1 MDDEQIWSLES
12 PEEWDFERA
21 EAMPS
26 ADRPLVV
33 IAVTF
38 DRDEFM
44 FVSEQAERAGMR
56 LTDFVR
62 AAALGR
68 LPSHQPLSPR

>member
-1 MDDEQIWSLES
+1 
-12 PEEWDFERA
+12 
-21 EAMPS
+21 MPS